1 MKLHLIALGL
11 LPFCTLVAS
20 QHPTTVYKG
29 NIVTDTTKK
38 SLLAKDLKQMKK
50 DLKEVPEGDSKMIL
64 KTTTGVLKGDLS
76 DIPGAMIKMSYDLD
90 REEIIKDFKSDTFD
104 NAKDRREARKE
115 MKEDLKE
122 LKKDYKKELKEHHK
136 DQKEMEAYLK

>member
-1 MKLHLIALGL
+1 
-11 LPFCTLVAS
+11 
-20 QHPTTVYKG
+20 
-29 NIVTDTTKK
+29 
-38 SLLAKDLKQMKK
+38 
-50 DLKEVPEGDSKMIL
+50 MIL

-76 DIPGAMIKMSYDLD
+76 DIPGAMIKMSYDLE